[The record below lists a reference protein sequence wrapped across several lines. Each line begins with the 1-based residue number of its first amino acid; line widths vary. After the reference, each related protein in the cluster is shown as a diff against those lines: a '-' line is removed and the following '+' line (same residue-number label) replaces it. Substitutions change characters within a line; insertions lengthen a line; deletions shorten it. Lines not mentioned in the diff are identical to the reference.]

1 MRGVE
6 RRQQFIDA
14 ALGLFS
20 TSGFRGT
27 STRAIAEAAGVS
39 EALLFRHFPTKAD
52 LYSAILEQK
61 ARETGFATHIE
72 ALRTWARRGDDWAL
86 VQHVVSL
93 ILASYRRDPEFERLM
108 LYAALERHELATAS
122 RQMFGLPTFTLLRDY
137 VTERQRAGV
146 FRPGDPG
153 LIVFALVALPVYFS
167 MVHRLLGMQLAAA
180 PDAAAAELFTQVVLD
195 GVCVHA
201 DDLNPRVAQGN
212 GRRTLR
218 RGKRPAAGPRPR
230 RRRALK

>member
-1 MRGVE
+1 MSGVA

-72 ALRTWARRGDDWAL
+72 TLRGWAGRGDDWAL

-122 RQMFGLPTFTLLRDY
+122 RQMFGVPTFTLLRDY
-137 VTERQRAGV
+137 VVERQRAGV

-153 LIVFALVALPVYFS
+153 LIVFALIALPVYFS

-180 PDAAAAELFTQVVLD
+180 PDSAASDLFTQVVLD
-195 GVCVHA
+195 GVRVHA
-201 DDLNPRVAQGN
+201 DDLNPRLAQGD
-212 GRRTLR
+212 GREILN
-218 RGKRPAAGPRPR
+218 RGKRQASKPRSR
-230 RRRALK
+230 RRGQ